1 MRTCVIVNPKAG
13 SAGDLGAL
21 EDAVERMPD
30 AALVLTDG
38 PGAAERLAREAA
50 DAGAELV
57 VAAGGDGTLNEV
69 LNGLAGHFGRVRL
82 GLLPLGTGNDFART
96 VGVPAE
102 LTGALAVLAAGR
114 VRRLDVGRAR
124 GAAGERYFLNMSA
137 GGFSGMVNEKM
148 DEDMKSRWGPL
159 SYLRSAVEAL
169 PELAPFHAVLTLD
182 GCERLAVETYS
193 VVVSNGRFVA
203 SGIPVAPQS
212 RVDDGLLDLM
222 IAPVASFGRLAVLVP
237 QVLLGRHVESDLL
250 LFRRAARVGIGSDP
264 AMTFN
269 VDGEPIGETPLEL
282 EVLPRVLDMV
292 VGEIE
297 EPVEASASLARADAG
312 APPAKS

>member
-1 MRTCVIVNPKAG
+1 MRTCVVANPTAG

-21 EDAVERMPD
+21 EEAVGRMPD
-30 AALVLTDG
+30 ATLELTDG
-38 PGAAERLAREAA
+38 PGAAERLAREAVE
-50 DAGAELV
+50 AGAELV

-69 LNGLAGHFGRVRL
+69 LNGLAGYFGRVRL

-102 LTGALAVLAAGR
+102 LEGALAVLAAGR

-124 GAAGERYFLNMSA
+124 GAAIERYFLNMSA

-169 PELAPFHAVLTLD
+169 PELAPFHAVFTLD
-182 GCERLAVETYS
+182 GRERLAVETYS

-212 RVDDGLLDLM
+212 SVDDGLLDLM

-237 QVLLGRHVESDLL
+237 QVLLGLHVESDLL
-250 LFRRAARVGIGSDP
+250 LFRRAARVEIGSEP

-269 VDGEPIGETPLEL
+269 VDGEPIGETPLVL

-297 EPVEASASLARADAG
+297 APVAPAG
-312 APPAKS
+312 VEVTAKG